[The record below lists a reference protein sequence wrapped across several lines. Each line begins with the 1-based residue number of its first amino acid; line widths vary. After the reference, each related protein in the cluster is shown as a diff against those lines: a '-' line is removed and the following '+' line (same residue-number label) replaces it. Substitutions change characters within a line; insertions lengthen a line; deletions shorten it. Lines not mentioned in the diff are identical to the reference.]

1 MYQATEKIYEA
12 IKETGKLK
20 VFVDDGDVC
29 DVWLQFTVEN
39 GAPYRIHFLVSD
51 EDNDVSMRVFS
62 LVKVEEEKRDN
73 VIQVLNNLNVQ
84 YRYTKFVCDKDG
96 DVNVEYDYPLTGSNP
111 AESAEEMVIRFA
123 QIVREAFPQIMRAVW
138 A

>member
-20 VFVDDGDVC
+20 VFVEDGDVS

-39 GAPYRIHFLVSD
+39 GAPYRIHFLSND

-62 LVKVEEEKRDN
+62 LVKVEEEKRDS
-73 VIQVLNNLNVQ
+73 VIQVLNELNVK

-96 DVNVEYDYPLTGSNP
+96 DVNVEYDYPITGSNP

-123 QIVREAFPQIMRAVW
+123 HIVSEAFPQIMRAVW